1 MHIFEKNIKNLG
13 INIPE
18 LSIPL
23 ANYVPYKVV
32 NNILYVSGQ
41 APVVNGKLMYL
52 GKIGIDISIE
62 DGIEASKICCLNILA
77 AIKHSI
83 DDNWDRFGEIIKIGG
98 FVNSNPDF
106 TDHPKIINGASD
118 LLVSIFGNKGKHTR
132 FAVGSNSLPLNIAV
146 EIEAI
151 IQLQ

>member
-98 FVNSNPDF
+98 FVNSNPDS